1 MSLFSFNPFSSFSS
15 FLFFLGLPLFLF
27 GLASPDCVELL
38 GVPPGCVVLLGVPPG
53 CVVLLGVPPGCVV
66 LLRVPPG
73 CEVLPLPG
81 DTGGESSSIY
91 RIGLPRFLS
100 DVSEPECE

>member
-15 FLFFLGLPLFLF
+15 FLFFFGLPLFLF
-27 GLASPDCVELL
+27 ELASPDCVELFE
-38 GVPPGCVVLLGVPPG
+38 VPPGCAVLLGVTPG
-53 CVVLLGVPPGCVV
+53 FEV
-66 LLRVPPG
+66 LLRVPLG
-73 CEVLPLPG
+73 CEVLALPG

-100 DVSEPECE
+100 DVSEPEQG

>member
-1 MSLFSFNPFSSFSS
+1 MSLFSFKPFSSFPS
-15 FLFFLGLPLFLF
+15 FLFFFGLPLFLF

-38 GVPPGCVVLLGVPPG
+38 EVPPGCAVLQGVPPGF
-53 CVVLLGVPPGCVV
+53 
-66 LLRVPPG
+66 
-73 CEVLPLPG
+73 EVLPLPG

-100 DVSEPECE
+100 DVSEPEQG